1 MEIFLKKSINHH
13 WLSSP
18 FKHHNFSKKQ
28 LSKTHWEC
36 HEFDS
41 ELLRIE
47 LVSVSMSFCFSRTA
61 CIAAFGTRRCD
72 LQSWKVSHSRFSRKP
87 NVKHLDSFRFICI
100 CSISY
105 RHLHNV
111 QSYMWTKLNKF
122 NLYQYSII
130 VICPSGRSLCWCF
143 CWQVVK
149 QNNSCSSIG
158 IEMMSPKGPT
168 YQWHTGK
175 KSWNFTC
182 GRCTIGWPLKLSIWK
197 LQSIAGSS

>member
-143 CWQVVK
+143 CWQVCKTK
-149 QNNSCSSIG
+149 QLLQLNRDWNDVTEG
-158 IEMMSPKGPT
+158 ANLPMT
-168 YQWHTGK
+168 HRK
-175 KSWNFTC
+175 KIMEFHLRKVHHWMAAETFDM
-182 GRCTIGWPLKLSIWK
+182 K
-197 LQSIAGSS
+197 IAVNCR